1 MKKKII
7 NLVTIFIIC
16 ILTILSQSIFLNAN
30 ASNSETYTYN
40 IEIKNN
46 TNNDNVDIY
55 ILLPKEYIIYVIN
68 YDNLDINYEGVE
80 TLKNNVLP
88 NISVKKENIQD
99 KLYKEEN
106 KEYISI
112 LLEENE
118 DGIYQFEALQDYTNM
133 DIKFRIKNDN
143 RDYIMDVSNFNIEN
157 NICEIQYDYDKN
169 EIKQPGK
176 IKINFG
182 TVFLIILAILLII
195 TAIISKKKTEN
206 KQTKT
211 SGKMSR

>member
-40 IEIKNN
+40 IKIKNN

-68 YDNLDINYEGVE
+68 YDNLDIEYEGVE
-80 TLKNNVLP
+80 TLKNNNIP

-106 KEYISI
+106 KEYVSI
-112 LLEENE
+112 LLEKNE
-118 DGIYQFEALQDYTNM
+118 DGIYQFEALQDYTNMDINM

-206 KQTKT
+206 KQTKE
-211 SGKMSR
+211 

>member
-40 IEIKNN
+40 IKIKNN

-68 YDNLDINYEGVE
+68 YDNLDIEYEGVE
-80 TLKNNVLP
+80 TLKNNVIP

-182 TVFLIILAILLII
+182 TIFLIILAILLII

-206 KQTKT
+206 KQTKE
-211 SGKMSR
+211 

>member
-68 YDNLDINYEGVE
+68 YDNLDIDYEGVE
-80 TLKNNVLP
+80 TLKNNVIP

-182 TVFLIILAILLII
+182 IIFLIILAILLII

-206 KQTKT
+206 KQTKE
-211 SGKMSR
+211 

>member
-55 ILLPKEYIIYVIN
+55 ILLPKEYIMYVIN
-68 YDNLDINYEGVE
+68 YDNLDIDYEGVE
-80 TLKNNVLP
+80 TLKNNVIP

-182 TVFLIILAILLII
+182 TIFLIILAILLII

-206 KQTKT
+206 KQTKE
-211 SGKMSR
+211 

>member
-80 TLKNNVLP
+80 TLKNNVIP

-182 TVFLIILAILLII
+182 IIFLIILAILLII

-206 KQTKT
+206 KQTKE
-211 SGKMSR
+211 

>member
-40 IEIKNN
+40 IKIKNN

-68 YDNLDINYEGVE
+68 YDNLDIEYEGVE
-80 TLKNNVLP
+80 TLKNNNIP

-106 KEYISI
+106 KEYVSI
-112 LLEENE
+112 LLEKNE

-206 KQTKT
+206 KQTKE
-211 SGKMSR
+211 

>member
-40 IEIKNN
+40 IKIKNN

-68 YDNLDINYEGVE
+68 YDNLDIEYEGVE
-80 TLKNNVLP
+80 TLKNNNIP

-133 DIKFRIKNDN
+133 DIKFRIKND
-143 RDYIMDVSNFNIEN
+143 YIMDVSNFNIEN

-182 TVFLIILAILLII
+182 IIFLIILAILLII

-206 KQTKT
+206 KQTKE
-211 SGKMSR
+211 

>member
-68 YDNLDINYEGVE
+68 YDNLDIDYEGVE
-80 TLKNNVLP
+80 TLKNNVIP

-133 DIKFRIKNDN
+133 DIKFRIKND
-143 RDYIMDVSNFNIEN
+143 YIMDVSNFNIEN

-182 TVFLIILAILLII
+182 TIFLIILAILLII

-206 KQTKT
+206 KQTKE
-211 SGKMSR
+211 

>member
-40 IEIKNN
+40 IKIKNN

-68 YDNLDINYEGVE
+68 YDNLDIEYEGVE
-80 TLKNNVLP
+80 TLKNNVIP

-206 KQTKT
+206 KQTKE
-211 SGKMSR
+211 

>member
-55 ILLPKEYIIYVIN
+55 ILLPKEYIMYVIN
-68 YDNLDINYEGVE
+68 YDNLDIDYEGVE

-182 TVFLIILAILLII
+182 TIFLIILAILLII

-206 KQTKT
+206 KQTKE
-211 SGKMSR
+211 

>member
-16 ILTILSQSIFLNAN
+16 ILTRLSQSIFLNAN
-30 ASNSETYTYN
+30 ASNSETYTFN
-40 IEIKNN
+40 IKIKNN

-68 YDNLDINYEGVE
+68 HDNLDIEYEGVE
-80 TLKNNVLP
+80 TLKNNNIP

-118 DGIYQFEALQDYTNM
+118 DGIYQFEALQDYTNMDINM

-206 KQTKT
+206 KQTKE
-211 SGKMSR
+211 

>member
-182 TVFLIILAILLII
+182 TIFLIILAILLII

-206 KQTKT
+206 KQTKE
-211 SGKMSR
+211 

>member
-7 NLVTIFIIC
+7 NLVTIFVIC
-16 ILTILSQSIFLNAN
+16 ILTILSQSIFLNVN

-40 IEIKNN
+40 IKIKNN

-68 YDNLDINYEGVE
+68 YDNLDIEYEGVE
-80 TLKNNVLP
+80 TLKNNNIP

-106 KEYISI
+106 KEYVSI
-112 LLEENE
+112 LLEKNE
-118 DGIYQFEALQDYTNM
+118 DGIEQFEVLKDYTNM

-143 RDYIMDVSNFNIEN
+143 RDYIMDVSNFNVEN
-157 NICEIQYDYDKN
+157 DICEIQYDYAKN
-169 EIKQPGK
+169 QIKQPGK

-182 TVFLIILAILLII
+182 TMFLIILAILLII
-195 TAIISKKKTEN
+195 IATISKMKTKN
-206 KQTKT
+206 K
-211 SGKMSR
+211 

>member
-7 NLVTIFIIC
+7 NLVTIFVIC
-16 ILTILSQSIFLNAN
+16 ILTILSQSIFLNVN

-40 IEIKNN
+40 IKIKNN

-68 YDNLDINYEGVE
+68 YDNLDIEYEGVE
-80 TLKNNVLP
+80 TLKNNNIP

-106 KEYISI
+106 KEYVSI
-112 LLEENE
+112 LLEKNE

-206 KQTKT
+206 KQTKE
-211 SGKMSR
+211 

>member
-40 IEIKNN
+40 IKIKNN

-68 YDNLDINYEGVE
+68 YDNLDIEYEGVE
-80 TLKNNVLP
+80 TLKNNNIP

-106 KEYISI
+106 KEYVSI
-112 LLEENE
+112 LLEKNE

-182 TVFLIILAILLII
+182 TIFLIILAILLII

-206 KQTKT
+206 KQTKE
-211 SGKMSR
+211 

>member
-80 TLKNNVLP
+80 TLKNNVIP

-182 TVFLIILAILLII
+182 TIFLIILAILLII

-206 KQTKT
+206 KQTKE
-211 SGKMSR
+211 

>member
-68 YDNLDINYEGVE
+68 YDNLDIDYEGVE
-80 TLKNNVLP
+80 TLKNNVIP

-206 KQTKT
+206 KQTKE
-211 SGKMSR
+211 

>member
-40 IEIKNN
+40 IKIKNN

-182 TVFLIILAILLII
+182 TIFLIILAILLII

-206 KQTKT
+206 KQTKE
-211 SGKMSR
+211 

>member
-68 YDNLDINYEGVE
+68 YDNLDIDYEGVE
-80 TLKNNVLP
+80 TLKNNVIP

-182 TVFLIILAILLII
+182 TIFLIILAILLII

-206 KQTKT
+206 KQTKE
-211 SGKMSR
+211 